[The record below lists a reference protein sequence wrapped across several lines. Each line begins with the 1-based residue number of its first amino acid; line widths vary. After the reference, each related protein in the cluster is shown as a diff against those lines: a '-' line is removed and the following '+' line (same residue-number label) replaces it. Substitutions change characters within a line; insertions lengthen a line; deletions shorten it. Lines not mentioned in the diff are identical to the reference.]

1 MIPKEANTFTAD
13 VDMHRLKIH
22 LKDQA
27 PIQKNYN
34 FIPKPIY
41 KELDKYI
48 EDLLNR
54 G

>member
-1 MIPKEANTFTAD
+1 MIPKEANTFTSD
-13 VDMHRLKIH
+13 VDTHRLKIH
-22 LKDQA
+22 LNDQV

-34 FIPKPIY
+34 FIPKSIY

-48 EDLLNR
+48 EDLLNS